1 MSFIKAFL
9 KDESGATMIEY
20 GLVAALVSVAAII
33 ALQLLGAELQ
43 VIFNTVSSYLASA
56 VFAWSRINAPL
67 RRATWNDASITSAGG
82 EADVIRPP
90 HAARRTKIRSLVN
103 IVLIF
108 DRSNKN
114 TLGHVSRKIIDLDR

>member
-20 GLVAALVSVAAII
+20 GLVAALVSVAAIV

-56 VFAWSRINAPL
+56 S
-67 RRATWNDASITSAGG
+67 GG
-82 EADVIRPP
+82 P
-90 HAARRTKIRSLVN
+90 S
-103 IVLIF
+103 
-108 DRSNKN
+108 
-114 TLGHVSRKIIDLDR
+114 